1 MSWEDSLILDRGEK
15 IVQSWEGD
23 HEHHMTVM
31 VDTFLGKRPKTVKQS
46 KKGIL
51 VLTNRKLVWL
61 EQRGIFGKSYHSR
74 ITIPLEDVKGISRG
88 GAIIKYVSIT
98 DSQGEHTFHLVK
110 PRVMKDEEF
119 DSFKQIIFEQVEARK
134 REIEAMK
141 RKERVHIMIDFS
153 FLKNYMEKG
162 GMILQTFKCPECGA
176 PIKLPEKGNS
186 TKCDHCGKVMYARD
200 VFQKIKE
207 LIG

>member
-1 MSWEDSLILDRGEK
+1 MSWEDSLILEKGEK
-15 IVQSWEGD
+15 IIQSWKGYWIIP
-23 HEHHMTVM
+23 
-31 VDTFLGKRPKTVKQS
+31 FLLKQS
-46 KKGIL
+46 RKGIL

-61 EQRGIFGKSYHSR
+61 EQRGILSKSYHPL
-74 ITIPLEDVKGISRG
+74 ITIPLEDIRGLSRG
-88 GAIIKYVSIT
+88 GAIIKYVSIAR
-98 DSQGEHTFHLVK
+98 SQGEHIFRLVK
-110 PRVMKDEEF
+110 PRVRKNEEF
-119 DSFKQIIFEQVEARK
+119 NLFKQIIFEQVEARK
-134 REIEAMK
+134 QEIEAMK

-186 TKCDHCGKVMYARD
+186 TKCDHCGKVIYAQD

>member
-1 MSWEDSLILDRGEK
+1 MSWEDSLILEKGEK
-15 IVQSWEGD
+15 IIQSWKGYWIIP
-23 HEHHMTVM
+23 
-31 VDTFLGKRPKTVKQS
+31 FLLKQS
-46 KKGIL
+46 RKGIL

-61 EQRGIFGKSYHSR
+61 EQRGILSKSYHPL
-74 ITIPLEDVKGISRG
+74 ITIPLEDIRGLSRG
-88 GAIIKYVSIT
+88 GAIIKYVSIAR
-98 DSQGEHTFHLVK
+98 SQGEHIFRLVK
-110 PRVMKDEEF
+110 PRVRKNEEF
-119 DSFKQIIFEQVEARK
+119 NLFKQIIFEQVEARK

-186 TKCDHCGKVMYARD
+186 TKCDHCGKVIYAQD

>member
-1 MSWEDSLILDRGEK
+1 ME
-15 IVQSWEGD
+15 
-23 HEHHMTVM
+23 
-31 VDTFLGKRPKTVKQS
+31 DTFLGKRPKTVKQS

-61 EQRGIFGKSYHSR
+61 EQRGIFSKSYHPL
-74 ITIPLEDVKGISRG
+74 ITILLEDVKGISRG

-98 DSQGEHTFHLVK
+98 DSQGEYIFHLWEPPVIN
-110 PRVMKDEEF
+110 DEQF
-119 DSFKQIIFEQVEARK
+119 NLFKQIIYEQIEARK

-186 TKCDHCGKVMYARD
+186 TKCDHCGKVIYAQD
-200 VFQKIKE
+200 IFQKIKE